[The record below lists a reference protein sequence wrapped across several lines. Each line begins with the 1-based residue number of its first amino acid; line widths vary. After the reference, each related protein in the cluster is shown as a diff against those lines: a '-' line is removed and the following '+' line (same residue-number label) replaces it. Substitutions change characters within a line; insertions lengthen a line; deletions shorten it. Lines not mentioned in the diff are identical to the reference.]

1 MCNMVN
7 NMVGTERFACGC
19 CLVVG
24 AFLRVLGGAAAAAVA
39 IAAAGGGTRGLDLL

>member
-1 MCNMVN
+1 MVN

-24 AFLRVLGGAAAAAVA
+24 AFLRVLGGA
-39 IAAAGGGTRGLDLL
+39 GGGGGGGKRGLDLL

>member
-1 MCNMVN
+1 MVN

-24 AFLRVLGGAAAAAVA
+24 AFLRVLGGAAAAA
-39 IAAAGGGTRGLDLL
+39 AAGGGGTRGLDLL

>member
-24 AFLRVLGGAAAAAVA
+24 AFLRVLGGA
-39 IAAAGGGTRGLDLL
+39 GGGGGGGGKRGLDLL

>member
-1 MCNMVN
+1 MVN

-24 AFLRVLGGAAAAAVA
+24 AFLRVLGGAAGGGG
-39 IAAAGGGTRGLDLL
+39 GGGTRGLDLL

>member
-24 AFLRVLGGAAAAAVA
+24 AFLRVLGGAA
-39 IAAAGGGTRGLDLL
+39 GGGGGGGGKRGLDLL

>member
-1 MCNMVN
+1 MVN

-24 AFLRVLGGAAAAAVA
+24 AFLRVLGGAA
-39 IAAAGGGTRGLDLL
+39 GGGGGGGGKRGLDLL

>member
-24 AFLRVLGGAAAAAVA
+24 AFLRVLGGAA
-39 IAAAGGGTRGLDLL
+39 GGGGGGGKRGLDLL

>member
-1 MCNMVN
+1 MVN

-24 AFLRVLGGAAAAAVA
+24 AFLRVLGGGAA
-39 IAAAGGGTRGLDLL
+39 AAAGGGTRGLDLL